1 MGCGKSSIGKI
12 LAEEF
17 KTHRFCYFDGTTKD
31 LGDMM
36 FPEVVRDDPNAACSY
51 VRFAPNEEM
60 GMHFDGPAI
69 VMLDEIGKMQPAV
82 KNASMRLMLE
92 REFAGRKLHPDS
104 IIFATTNLGA
114 EGVGDL
120 LMPHHGNRITEVR
133 LKKPTADEWIEE
145 FAYNAGIHT
154 AIMSWVR
161 ENGGAL
167 FASFEDVSNPDD
179 NPYIYHPK
187 AQRAK
192 FVTPRSLELA
202 SHWLHAKDKIS
213 SNTLKQALMGTIGA
227 RGGADLEAYIALYDQ
242 LPKAKD
248 IIDSPQTAKVPETAS
263 AMVMLVNRAIANMT
277 QEFVTPWLNYMDR
290 LDKEAQVLFVLQ
302 VRKPT
307 YKKQHMVMANA
318 KFTQWCMANN
328 YLFSADV

>member
-1 MGCGKSSIGKI
+1 
-12 LAEEF
+12 
-17 KTHRFCYFDGTTKD
+17 
-31 LGDMM
+31 
-36 FPEVVRDDPNAACSY
+36 
-51 VRFAPNEEM
+51 
-60 GMHFDGPAI
+60 
-69 VMLDEIGKMQPAV
+69 
-82 KNASMRLMLE
+82 
-92 REFAGRKLHPDS
+92 
-104 IIFATTNLGA
+104 
-114 EGVGDL
+114 
-120 LMPHHGNRITEVR
+120 
-133 LKKPTADEWIEE
+133 
-145 FAYNAGIHT
+145 
-154 AIMSWVR
+154 
-161 ENGGAL
+161 
-167 FASFEDVSNPDD
+167 
-179 NPYIYHPK
+179 
-187 AQRAK
+187 
-192 FVTPRSLELA
+192 LA

-290 LDKEAQVLFVLQ
+290 LDKDAQALFVLQ